1 MNLAFDFLSSR
12 LPIHGLAAYSIRSAG
27 ARVASDC
34 FSKSLYINSTA
45 NVNAMD
51 ASQANTALGFMR
63 CVHDPVNALGSTY
76 RSRGYL
82 PQDKD
87 HSMEG
92 TVVSSDAPKRF
103 AVRSKDKDGEF
114 VNTLEL
120 TPQGGQTTVTRT
132 VEFPVPK
139 GAFVVL
145 VPVLLPTVIRPAIQ
159 KGMNMLKA
167 KVEGSA

>member
-1 MNLAFDFLSSR
+1 
-12 LPIHGLAAYSIRSAG
+12 
-27 ARVASDC
+27 
-34 FSKSLYINSTA
+34 
-45 NVNAMD
+45 
-51 ASQANTALGFMR
+51 
-63 CVHDPVNALGSTY
+63 
-76 RSRGYL
+76 
-82 PQDKD
+82 
-87 HSMEG
+87 
-92 TVVSSDAPKRF
+92 
-103 AVRSKDKDGEF
+103 VRSNDKDGEI

-167 KVEGSA
+167 KVESSA